1 MASTNDLNKKS
12 NKRIQEEEN
21 EHRLA
26 EIYNSAL
33 DNLRFGDNNDEEGI
47 YEMVEL
53 EAGANK
59 VPSLIQCRIMF

>member
-12 NKRIQEEEN
+12 NMRIQEEEN

-33 DNLRFGDNNDEEGI
+33 DNLRFGDNNDEGGI
-47 YEMVEL
+47 YEWS
-53 EAGANK
+53 N
-59 VPSLIQCRIMF
+59 